1 MPSNVVAPVA
11 TRLVG
16 RLASRGGRA
25 RTHDPLTVGART
37 FNSAAL
43 EYLQGCSCINPGP
56 AERAEQL
63 KEVQRLT
70 TLPGK
75 SAAGYSLT
83 KEVTWKQVY
92 TYWATIREC
101 EPSAADVQAEAQEL
115 FNGVKQVEG
124 VSLEISPAT
133 RYGYAGVFKHQR
145 CFAVSFVKFKKTVAA
160 GHRTFSDCDMVTC
173 AYARALASMFDEG
186 DASALV
192 KLEALYC
199 KRYCTSPSG
208 RRELRRKVSL
218 ATGASQRL
226 APTSLAACSHPCTA
240 PATSQGLPLPVGYE
254 SKSKKKPAAKKSA
267 TKKKSNASGKKKR
280 VVSSSSESSDEEYAP
295 ESDS

>member
-1 MPSNVVAPVA
+1 MPSSSKLVVAPVA
-11 TRLVG
+11 TNARG

-25 RTHDPLTVGART
+25 RNHDPLTVGART
-37 FNSAAL
+37 FNRAAL
-43 EYLQGCSCINPGP
+43 EYLQGCSSVNPGP

-75 SAAGYSLT
+75 SAAGYSL

-92 TYWATIREC
+92 TYWLSIREC

-133 RYGYAGVFKHQR
+133 RYGYVGVLRHGRSFG
-145 CFAVSFVKFKKTVAA
+145 VSFVMYKKTTAA
-160 GHRTFSDCDMVTC
+160 GHRFFSDGDMVMC

-186 DASALV
+186 DASALS

-199 KRYCTSPSG
+199 KRYGTRAQG
-208 RRELRRKVSL
+208 RAELRRKVS
-218 ATGASQRL
+218 GGQRL
-226 APTSLAACSHPCTA
+226 ASHIARSMFSPLHCPCHLTGPPPSGWVRVQVQEEA
-240 PATSQGLPLPVGYE
+240 RRQEVRHQEKVQRQWEEEARGLVGRLE
-254 SKSKKKPAAKKSA
+254 
-267 TKKKSNASGKKKR
+267 G
-280 VVSSSSESSDEEYAP
+280 VEEYAP